1 MKKNRQEILEYINSL
16 EGYEGYVQFS
26 DRPIENIWTQKS
38 NISTDAKDG
47 FVYEAHF
54 YNGSDSISIKQ
65 VNDVWLVDETKDTP
79 LTDTQDFVGINNLKV
94 KMAQIWEAKVDPLC
108 EGMKVKKL
116 KKVVFVGFEKGEKND
131 NSTI

>member
-16 EGYEGYVQFS
+16 KDYEGYVQFS
-26 DRPIENIWTQKS
+26 DRPIEDIWTQKS
-38 NISTDAKDG
+38 DISVDAKDG

-79 LTDTQDFVGINNLKV
+79 LTDTQDFIGINKLKV
-94 KMAQIWEAKVDPLC
+94 KMAQIWEAKEDPLC
-108 EGMKVKKL
+108 EGMKVNKL
-116 KKVVFVGFEKGEKND
+116 TKVVFAGFEKGERK
-131 NSTI
+131 